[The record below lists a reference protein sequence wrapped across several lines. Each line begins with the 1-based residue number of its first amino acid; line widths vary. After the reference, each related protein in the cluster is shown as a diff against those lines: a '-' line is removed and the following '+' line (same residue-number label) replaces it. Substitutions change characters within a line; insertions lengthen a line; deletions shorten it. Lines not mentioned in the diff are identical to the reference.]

1 MKFYGKITRAHFIGI
16 GGSGMSGIAELCLA
30 HGLSVTGSD
39 AKESEAVERLRGL
52 GAIIVIGHHEEEA
65 DGADVVVYSSAIAH
79 NHPALVRAQALN
91 IAVIPRAEMLAEL
104 LRLSYAVLVA
114 GSHGK
119 TTVTSMIADL
129 LTRGGLDPTVVIGG
143 RLGRMGSGARLGA
156 SQLTVAEADE
166 SDGSFLLLRPA
177 VCVITN
183 IDREHLDH
191 YGSYDRLLA
200 AYVDFANQAPF
211 FGRILLCVD
220 DPGARSILGSL
231 RRPVTTYGTTADCD
245 LQIEALALAGLGARF
260 RLRGLSGSAEFSL
273 SLPGR
278 HNVLN
283 AAAALGAAAE
293 VGLSWEKAAPLL
305 DNFHNADRRFE
316 FKGEARGV
324 SVYDDYGHHPTEVMA
339 TLAAARAA
347 FPGRRLIA
355 AFEPHRY
362 SRTQLCFAEF
372 TRAFD
377 DCDRL
382 FLTEIYP
389 AGEAPRSGITGRALA
404 NAIAAAGRPVEF
416 VATVGELPARLAA
429 EVKAGDVVLTLGAG
443 AITGVGPQ
451 LLSRILSR
459 EEAISREDAKA
470 KVQETAS

>member
-1 MKFYGKITRAHFIGI
+1 MKFYGKIKRAHFIGI

-39 AKESEAVERLRGL
+39 AKESEAVERLRAL
-52 GAIIVIGHHEEEA
+52 GAIIAIGHHEEEA
-65 DGADVVVYSSAIAH
+65 DGADVVVYSSAIALD
-79 NHPALVRAQALN
+79 HPALARAHALG

-156 SQLTVAEADE
+156 SHLTVAEADE
-166 SDGSFLLLRPA
+166 SDGSFLLLRPS

-191 YGSYDRLLA
+191 YGSYERLLA

-211 FGRILLCVD
+211 FGRILLCAD

-231 RRPVTTYGTTADCD
+231 RRPVTTYGTTDDCD
-245 LQIEALALAGLGARF
+245 LQIESMALQGVGARF
-260 RLRGLSGSAEFSL
+260 RLRGPAGAAEFSL

-305 DNFHNADRRFE
+305 ENFHNADRRFE

-362 SRTQLCFAEF
+362 SRTHLCFAEF
-372 TRAFD
+372 TRAFG
-377 DCDRL
+377 DCDQL

-389 AGEAPRSGITGRALA
+389 AGEAPRPGITGRALA
-404 NAIAAAGRPVEF
+404 GAIAASGRPVEF
-416 VATVGELPARLAA
+416 VATVGELPERLAA
-429 EVKAGDVVLTLGAG
+429 EVRAGDVVLTLGAG
-443 AITGVGPQ
+443 TITGVGPQ
-451 LLSRILSR
+451 LLARILTS
-459 EEAISREDAKA
+459 EAATADARVA
-470 KVQETAS
+470 AS